1 MSWNLVGKNNEN
13 DILLTNS
20 MKCLQK
26 QLNQPSYVGQ
36 LNDPI
41 FYVVVSEIAA
51 AAISWDIKY
60 LEG

>member
-1 MSWNLVGKNNEN
+1 
-13 DILLTNS
+13 
-20 MKCLQK
+20 MKCVQK